1 MAEILP
7 ETKRKKIRYFN
18 EAQTDLSAV
27 LGGPVPAGI
36 MFYKN
41 FKVLKRPK
49 DALFSLL
56 ATFIFTVLL
65 IVLLIKLPAEI
76 LDKIPNFV
84 FTAVWGI
91 AAALLYRSF
100 LKKDINELD
109 KEEYVRAS
117 NWAVAGYTILGIV
130 IFFSIGFLIAISQ
143 PAFPGERVPV
153 GETDNEVY
161 YQGYVT
167 ENNIQT
173 LVYTLQDLGYFS
185 VETANAVQIK
195 HNKDKYT
202 VTLSVSKS
210 VWEDP
215 EINSAI
221 MILKNE
227 LRLQYDSEVRIIL
240 EDYNLMGNRLTKE
253 F

>member
-1 MAEILP
+1 MTEHLSG
-7 ETKRKKIRYFN
+7 EKKKKIRYFN
-18 EAQTDLSAV
+18 EAQTDISAV

-56 ATFIFTVLL
+56 ATFIITVLL

-84 FTAVWGI
+84 FTAIWGI
-91 AAALLYRSF
+91 AAALLYRAF
-100 LKKDINELD
+100 LKKDLDELD
-109 KEEYVRAS
+109 EEEYVRAS
-117 NWAVAGYTILGIV
+117 NWAVTGYTILGIV
-130 IFFSIGFLIAISQ
+130 IFFAIGFLIAINQ

-167 ENNIQT
+167 EDNIQT
-173 LVYTLQDLGYFS
+173 LVYTLQELGYFS
-185 VETANAVQIK
+185 EETANAVQIK

-202 VTLSVSKS
+202 ITLSVRKS
-210 VWEDP
+210 VWENP

-221 MILKNE
+221 MILKEE
-227 LRLQYDSEVRIIL
+227 LRLQYDSEVTIVL
-240 EDYNLMGNRLTKE
+240 EDYDLMGKQLTKE
-253 F
+253 Y

>member
-1 MAEILP
+1 MAETP
-7 ETKRKKIRYFN
+7 SEQKRKKIRYFN

-65 IVLLIKLPAEI
+65 IVLLIKLPPEI
-76 LDKIPNFV
+76 VDKIPNFV
-84 FTAVWGI
+84 FTAIWGI
-91 AAALLYRSF
+91 AAALLYRTF
-100 LKKDINELD
+100 LKKDLDQLD
-109 KEEYVRAS
+109 KEEYTRTS
-117 NWAVAGYTILGIV
+117 NWAVAGYTVLGII
-130 IFFSIGFLIAISQ
+130 IFFSVGFLIAINQ

-167 ENNIQT
+167 EDNIQT
-173 LVYTLQDLGYFS
+173 LVYTLQELGYFS
-185 VETANAVQIK
+185 EETANAVQIK
-195 HNKDKYT
+195 HKGDKYT
-202 VTLSVSKS
+202 VTLSVEKS
-210 VWEDP
+210 VWENP

-221 MILKNE
+221 MILKKE
-227 LRLQYDSEVRIIL
+227 LSLNFKADVIVIL
-240 EDYNLMGNRLTKE
+240 EDYKITGKRITKE

>member
-1 MAEILP
+1 MAETP
-7 ETKRKKIRYFN
+7 SEQKRKKIRYFN

-65 IVLLIKLPAEI
+65 IVLLIKLPPEI
-76 LDKIPNFV
+76 VDKIPNFV
-84 FTAVWGI
+84 FTAIWGI
-91 AAALLYRSF
+91 AAALLYRTF
-100 LKKDINELD
+100 LKKDLDQLD
-109 KEEYVRAS
+109 KEEYTRAS
-117 NWAVAGYTILGIV
+117 NWAVAGYTVLGII
-130 IFFSIGFLIAISQ
+130 IFFSVGFLIAINQ

-167 ENNIQT
+167 EDNIQT
-173 LVYTLQDLGYFS
+173 LVYTLQELGYFS
-185 VETANAVQIK
+185 EETANAVQIK
-195 HNKDKYT
+195 HKGDKYT
-202 VTLSVSKS
+202 VTLSVEKS
-210 VWEDP
+210 VWENP

-221 MILKNE
+221 MILKKE
-227 LRLQYDSEVRIIL
+227 LSLNFKADVIVIL
-240 EDYNLMGNRLTKE
+240 EDYKITGKRITKE